1 MASSEES
8 LSSIR
13 KKRKQRKTKEDSQ
26 AQLKTNT
33 KLPKYNSVKDEP
45 KKESKKSLSN
55 PNKKAL
61 KNRTNSDNVSNKTTK
76 VKKPS
81 AKSLALATKQ
91 LSSLVKT
98 GVPIIE
104 SLVLVADTLDDKNLA
119 FVFREISTGISRGQ
133 SITEML
139 ISYPKVFDDMYVAL
153 VDAGEQGGLLSEV
166 LIRESKLLESLSKL
180 KGQILGALAYPIA
193 IFVLVIVVVIV
204 MLTFVMPVFVEMYS
218 SSGTEL
224 PGITQMMVDASNWI
238 RSPVNV
244 LILIVSAIALY
255 FLINYLFTVPRV
267 IAAKDKFLLKLPIVG
282 DLITKNSLASF
293 SRTLSSLT
301 SAGVPLLESIAIS
314 KKTMSNI
321 VFTGV
326 VDRLYY
332 GVQIGKSS
340 NEILSEEPSI
350 PRMFTA
356 MFRIGEETG
365 ELGEMVDKL
374 ADFYEDEVTA
384 AVKALTSV
392 LEPLMIVIVAG
403 VVAIMLIA
411 MYLPMFNMMNTVG

>member
-1 MASSEES
+1 MTSSEES

-13 KKRKQRKTKEDSQ
+13 KKRKQRKTEEDLQ
-26 AQLKTNT
+26 AKTKINT
-33 KLPKYNSVKDEP
+33 KLPKHNSVKDEP
-45 KKESKKSLSN
+45 KKESKKRLSN

-119 FVFREISTGISRGQ
+119 FVFKEISTGISRGQ

-244 LILIVSAIALY
+244 LILIVSTIALY
-255 FLINYLFTVPRV
+255 FLINYLFSVPRV

>member
-1 MASSEES
+1 MSSPEES

-13 KKRKQRKTKEDSQ
+13 KKRKQQSIENNVKKEASQKNNTKTTKFTRNNPQLNVNTSASSLQIAKKTKIQRKS
-26 AQLKTNT
+26 
-33 KLPKYNSVKDEP
+33 NS
-45 KKESKKSLSN
+45 
-55 PNKKAL
+55 
-61 KNRTNSDNVSNKTTK
+61 TTK

-91 LSSLVKT
+91 LSSLIKT

-104 SLVLVADTLDDKNLA
+104 SLVLVAETLDDKNLA
-119 FVFREISTGISRGQ
+119 FVFKEISQGISKGQ
-133 SITEML
+133 TITEML
-139 ISYPKVFDDMYVAL
+139 ITFPKVFDDMYVAL

-193 IFVLVIVVVIV
+193 IFVLVIIVVIV
-204 MLTFVMPVFVEMYS
+204 MLTFVMPVFVDMYS
-218 SSGTEL
+218 QSGTEL
-224 PGITQMMVDASNWI
+224 PAITQMMVDASDWI
-238 RSPVNV
+238 RSPLNIAV
-244 LILIVSAIALY
+244 LIGIVIGLY
-255 FLINYLFTVPRV
+255 LFINYILSVPRV
-267 IAAKDKFLLKLPIVG
+267 IAAKDRFLLRVPVVG

-314 KKTMSNI
+314 KKTMSNV

-332 GVQIGKSS
+332 GVQVGKSS
-340 NEILSEEPSI
+340 NEVLSEEPAI

-403 VVAIMLIA
+403 VVALMLIA
-411 MYLPMFNMMNTVG
+411 MYLPMFNMMNTVA

>member
-1 MASSEES
+1 MSTPKES

-13 KKRKQRKTKEDSQ
+13 KKRKQKLEGANKQNVVEEKKPKRNSEPTIKTKSNSQSKSSGKKQSFVGRKTEQKSN
-26 AQLKTNT
+26 ATN
-33 KLPKYNSVKDEP
+33 PQI
-45 KKESKKSLSN
+45 
-55 PNKKAL
+55 
-61 KNRTNSDNVSNKTTK
+61 K
-76 VKKPS
+76 VRKPS
-81 AKSLALATKQ
+81 SKSLALATKQ
-91 LSSLVKT
+91 LSSLIKT

-104 SLVLVADTLDDKNLA
+104 SLVLVADTLEDRNLA
-119 FVFREISTGISRGQ
+119 YVFKEIASGISRGQ
-133 SITEML
+133 TITDML
-139 ISYPKVFDDMYVAL
+139 ISFPQVFDDMYVAL
-153 VDAGEQGGLLSEV
+153 VDAGEEGGLLSEV

-193 IFVLVIVVVIV
+193 IFVLVIIVVII
-204 MLTFVMPVFVEMYS
+204 MLTFVMPVFVDMYS
-218 SSGTEL
+218 QSGTDL
-224 PGITQMMVDASNWI
+224 PAITQIMVDASEWI
-238 RSPVNV
+238 RSPVNIAI
-244 LILIVSAIALY
+244 LILALIGIY
-255 FLINYLFTVPRV
+255 MIINYLFKVPRV
-267 IAAKDKFLLKLPIVG
+267 IAFKDRFLLKVPIVG

-340 NEILSEEPSI
+340 NEILSEENSI
-350 PRMFTA
+350 PKMFTA

-403 VVAIMLIA
+403 VVALMLVA

>member
-1 MASSEES
+1 MPSPEES

-13 KKRKQRKTKEDSQ
+13 EKRKQKIIEDKSQAITKSNKNTRATKEIEIVQKTKTNNTANFS
-26 AQLKTNT
+26 KTI
-33 KLPKYNSVKDEP
+33 
-45 KKESKKSLSN
+45 SKSNPRGTSLSN
-55 PNKKAL
+55 RKP
-61 KNRTNSDNVSNKTTK
+61 K
-76 VKKPS
+76 VRKPS

-91 LSSLVKT
+91 LSSLIKT

-104 SLVLVADTLDDKNLA
+104 SLVLVADTLDDRNLA
-119 FVFREISTGISRGQ
+119 LVFREISAGISRGQ
-133 SITEML
+133 TITEML
-139 ISYPKVFDDMYVAL
+139 IAYPKVFDDMYIAL

-204 MLTFVMPVFVEMYS
+204 MLTFVMPVFVDMYS

-224 PGITQMMVDASNWI
+224 PAITEMMVNASNWI
-238 RSPVNV
+238 RSPVNIMTLV
-244 LILIVSAIALY
+244 ASGIALY
-255 FLINYLFTVPRV
+255 FFINYLSAMPRV
-267 IAAKDKFLLKLPIVG
+267 ISAKDKFLLKLPIVG

-301 SAGVPLLESIAIS
+301 SAGVPLLESIAIA
-314 KKTMSNI
+314 KKTISNI

-340 NEILSEEPSI
+340 HEILSEEPSI
-350 PRMFTA
+350 PKMFTA

-392 LEPLMIVIVAG
+392 LEPMMIVIVAG
-403 VVAIMLIA
+403 VVALMLVA
-411 MYLPMFNMMNTVG
+411 MYLPMFNMMQTVG